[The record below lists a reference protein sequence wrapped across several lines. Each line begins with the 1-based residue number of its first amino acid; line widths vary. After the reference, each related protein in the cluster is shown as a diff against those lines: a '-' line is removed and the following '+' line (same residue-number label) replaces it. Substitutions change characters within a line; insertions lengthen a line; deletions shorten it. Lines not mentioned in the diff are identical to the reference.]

1 MSASF
6 APTATD
12 RSDFRTVM
20 VGGRRLGALAAAAV
34 VLFLLV
40 ARFVPETGGS
50 RGGLEALIVLAAAVL
65 ASFLPGRWAA
75 ARHAE
80 GIAGAAA
87 IGLWGTIV
95 FMAFDI
101 VVLRP
106 FKAYPWTWDAIGG
119 GSSWWDLPIWWMLGT
134 FLAWM
139 GGIVTAAP
147 AARREAT
154 LRRNAGP
161 AVVGAVLLLIV
172 ARLAGPQLAL
182 PVETRAGVTIA
193 LAVLAVVALARK
205 SQSGEGR

>member
-1 MSASF
+1 MSASV
-6 APTATD
+6 APTRTD

-20 VGGRRLGALAAAAV
+20 VSGTKMGALTAVAV

-40 ARFVPETGGS
+40 ARFVPDTGGA
-50 RGGLEALIVLAAAVL
+50 RRGLEALIVLAAGVL

-119 GSSWWDLPIWWMLGT
+119 GSSWWYLPIWWMLGT
-134 FLAWM
+134 LLAWM
-139 GGIVTAAP
+139 GGIVTAAQ
-147 AARREAT
+147 AARGEAT
-154 LRRNAGP
+154 LRRTAAP
-161 AVVGAVLLLIV
+161 AVVGAVLLVTV
-172 ARLAGPQLAL
+172 ARLAGLHVAL
-182 PVETRAGVTIA
+182 PVQTGAGFAIVLVA
-193 LAVLAVVALARK
+193 LAVVALARK
-205 SQSGEGR
+205 S